1 MEIIKNKGVV
11 SEADY
16 NEYASYLS
24 QWGNIGYSIIENI
37 KKGNKD
43 KATEEILNKCTPAL
57 NKVVEKAI
65 SLDDIADKESRK
77 AAIVTFIFAVAG
89 VVCII
94 VCLSTAW
101 VLAKRI
107 SKKVL
112 ATIIT
117 PLKSVENTADEL
129 MKGNLHSTLDYKSDD
144 ELGRLAHSLRNSI
157 AILGSYVDDIDRA
170 MKLFAEGNFD
180 VKPEVEWKSVFSAA
194 LASAAGK
201 RNRQTLLI
209 SGDSRISMLSFFCGN
224 TDADGLGTLYAG
236 EITSQRTADAIKILR
251 EFPNIGVMGFQ
262 IHERKR
268 QEGTT
273 AQIQQLYT
281 VLDGMAE
288 VVIWDGTSDW
298 TDAFQTVMTAKAEVT
313 ACLLTADVKGLLY
326 FKQYQ
331 DKIRRLTHCLLLEGL
346 SKPYSL
352 HEEMDVT
359 IGGFDGILPFGRE
372 IERYVMEGNLFSI
385 LTCCHTRYRE
395 TVEHTLD
402 DLLEGRMEK

>member
-1 MEIIKNKGVV
+1 
-11 SEADY
+11 
-16 NEYASYLS
+16 
-24 QWGNIGYSIIENI
+24 
-37 KKGNKD
+37 
-43 KATEEILNKCTPAL
+43 
-57 NKVVEKAI
+57 
-65 SLDDIADKESRK
+65 
-77 AAIVTFIFAVAG
+77 
-89 VVCII
+89 
-94 VCLSTAW
+94 
-101 VLAKRI
+101 
-107 SKKVL
+107 
-112 ATIIT
+112 
-117 PLKSVENTADEL
+117 
-129 MKGNLHSTLDYKSDD
+129 
-144 ELGRLAHSLRNSI
+144 
-157 AILGSYVDDIDRA
+157 
-170 MKLFAEGNFD
+170 
-180 VKPEVEWKSVFSAA
+180 
-194 LASAAGK
+194 
-201 RNRQTLLI
+201 
-209 SGDSRISMLSFFCGN
+209 
-224 TDADGLGTLYAG
+224 
-236 EITSQRTADAIKILR
+236 
-251 EFPNIGVMGFQ
+251 MGFQ
-262 IHERKR
+262 KHERKR

-281 VLDGMAE
+281 VVDGMAE